1 MQVHE
6 MKPNSYQLDTYSVL
20 RHILVS
26 KIWRQELRPV
36 LAGGKATRDDV
47 VERVQP
53 KLVESRTHA
62 GVVDE
67 TNSPGLSSFWLDEPR
82 VLGWLEG
89 CRIEG
94 MGLVLREPSLSVS
107 SCRGRRRVLD
117 RRGALQVP
125 WRGRRRR
132 GVRVSHVGP
141 GR

>member
-1 MQVHE
+1 

-53 KLVESRTHA
+53 KLVESRTHGV

-67 TNSPGLSSFWLDEPR
+67 
-82 VLGWLEG
+82 
-89 CRIEG
+89 
-94 MGLVLREPSLSVS
+94 LVLRAFPVS
-107 SCRGRRRVLD
+107 RSINRGF
-117 RRGALQVP
+117 
-125 WRGRRRR
+125 
-132 GVRVSHVGP
+132 
-141 GR
+141 